1 MFQFYCPKSLY
12 VTTKEEEKND
22 TCLSFYHIRQCVI
35 PLPQNKNKQKTK
47 LKFHYGGT
55 GSKPHKLTS
64 SICLTAGFKKLS
76 LFRKNPNYSI
86 YFPLSTGTYSEYDY
100 RFNKYR

>member
-64 SICLTAGFKKLS
+64 SICLTAVF
-76 LFRKNPNYSI
+76 
-86 YFPLSTGTYSEYDY
+86 
-100 RFNKYR
+100 